1 MRAGAPGNQMSSQ
14 TRGPRKQRSSAKID
28 DVARLAGVS
37 PMTVSRVIN
46 KGANVREETRR
57 KVEAAIAELNYAP
70 SNAAR
75 ILAGG
80 EDLRIGLLHSNP
92 SFAYLSEFL
101 VGALEE
107 TSAANAQ
114 LLVKPCNEEG
124 GEAKAVAQLL
134 RTRIDGVILP
144 PPLSDSPAV
153 LEALKDADVP
163 VVAVATGR
171 APEWAL
177 SVSIDDREAAFTM
190 THHLAALGHRRIGF
204 ITGNPNQTASAE
216 RLDGY
221 REALSALHLP
231 FDPALVAQ
239 GYFTY
244 RSGLEAA
251 TQLLDLDTPPT
262 AIFAS
267 NDDMA
272 AAAITVAHRRG
283 LDVPN
288 QLTVC
293 GYDDTALAVS
303 VWPELTTIRQPTT
316 DMARRAVRL
325 LIGEIRARNGG
336 RSAVEHPHVVAE
348 FKLIRRD
355 SDARPA

>member
-1 MRAGAPGNQMSSQ
+1 MSTN

-70 SNAAR
+70 STAAR
-75 ILAGG
+75 VLAGG

-107 TSAANAQ
+107 TSTANAQ

-124 GEAKAVAQLL
+124 AEAKAVAQLL

-153 LEALKDADVP
+153 LEALRHADVP

-204 ITGNPNQTASAE
+204 ITGHPNQTASAE

-221 REALSALHLP
+221 REALSALSLP
-231 FDPALVAQ
+231 FDPSLVAQ

-251 TQLLDLDTPPT
+251 AQLLDLQAPPT

-283 LDVPN
+283 LDVPGA
-288 QLTVC
+288 LTVC
-293 GYDDTALAVS
+293 GFDDTALAVS
-303 VWPELTTIRQPTT
+303 VWPELTTIRQPTAE
-316 DMARRAVRL
+316 MARRAVRL
-325 LIGEIRARNGG
+325 LIGEIRSRNGG
-336 RSAVEHPHVVAE
+336 AAAGDHPHVVAE

-355 SDARPA
+355 SDAAPRA

>member
-1 MRAGAPGNQMSSQ
+1 MSST
-14 TRGPRKQRSSAKID
+14 TRGPRKQRTSAKID

-70 SNAAR
+70 STAAR
-75 ILAGG
+75 ALAGG

-107 TSAANAQ
+107 TSAAHAQ
-114 LLVKPCNEEG
+114 LLVKPCNEEGGEGG

-204 ITGNPNQTASAE
+204 VTGHPNQTASAE

-221 REALSALHLP
+221 REALSALNLP

-251 TQLLDLDTPPT
+251 GRLLDLDSPPT

-283 LDVPN
+283 LDVPR

-316 DMARRAVRL
+316 EMARRAVRL
-325 LIGEIRARNGG
+325 LIGEIRAR
-336 RSAVEHPHVVAE
+336 SAGTPTVEHPHVVAE
-348 FKLIRRD
+348 FTLIRRD
-355 SDARPA
+355 SDASPGA

>member
-1 MRAGAPGNQMSSQ
+1 MNAS
-14 TRGPRKQRSSAKID
+14 TRGPRKQRASAKIN
-28 DVARLAGVS
+28 DVAQLAGVS

-46 KGANVREETRR
+46 NGANVREETRR
-57 KVEAAIAELNYAP
+57 KVEAAIAELNYTP
-70 SNAAR
+70 SMAAR
-75 ILAGG
+75 ALAGG
-80 EDLRIGLLHSNP
+80 EEIRIGLLHSNP

-107 TSAANAQ
+107 TSAVSAQ

-124 GEAKAVAQLL
+124 HESAAVEQLL
-134 RTRIDGVILP
+134 RSRIDGVILP

-153 LEALKDADVP
+153 LEALKGADVP

-171 APEWAL
+171 APGWAL
-177 SVSIDDREAAFTM
+177 SVSIDDCEAAFTM
-190 THHLAALGHRRIGF
+190 THHLATLGHRRIGF
-204 ITGNPNQTASAE
+204 IAGHPNQTASSE

-221 REALSALHLP
+221 REALAALNMP
-231 FDPALVAQ
+231 FDPSLVAQ

-251 TQLLDLDTPPT
+251 AQLLDLDMPPT

-283 LDVPN
+283 LDVPR

-293 GYDDTALAVS
+293 GFDDTALAVS
-303 VWPELTTIRQPTT
+303 VWPELTTIRQPTSE
-316 DMARRAVRL
+316 MARRAVGL
-325 LIGEIRARNGG
+325 LIDEIRARKNGA
-336 RSAVEHPHVVAE
+336 SFTEHPHVVAE

-355 SDARPA
+355 SDAAPTA